1 MILASGEITKCSR
14 ADQADLFHGAAGAAG
29 SLCITTLVEL
39 QLNEAKKFV
48 ETTYHP
54 VASVAEASSKC
65 KTLTR
70 DPNIDY
76 LDGILFSKT
85 HGAII
90 TGRLTDSPPENV
102 PIQCFSDAKD
112 PWFYLHVK
120 SRTSD
125 QTESITEA
133 IPLAE
138 YLFRYDRGGFWVG
151 EAAFNYFYFPFNDF
165 TRWCLDDFLHT
176 RMLYT
181 ALHASGQ
188 SKQFIVQ
195 DVALPFSSAEPFVDY
210 TSDTLGIWPLW
221 LCPLKQSPL
230 PTLHPHNSAVVEADN
245 DTLQPL
251 LNVGLWGKGPTDH
264 DEFVRV
270 NRDIE
275 DKAHELGGMKWLYAH
290 TYYAE
295 DDFWRDF
302 DRGWYESLREKYGA
316 TSLPSLYEKVKV
328 DVQAEKSLVAS
339 SWPMYIRETWPISGV
354 WALVKSVQS
363 GTYLQAKN
371 STWKWPR

>member
-1 MILASGEITKCSR
+1 MILASGGITKCSR
-14 ADQADLFHGAAGAAG
+14 ADQTDLFHGAAGAAG
-29 SLCITTLVEL
+29 SLGITTLVEL
-39 QLNEAKKFV
+39 QLNEAKNFV

-54 VASVAEASSKC
+54 VASVAEAISKC

-76 LDGILFSKT
+76 LDGIIFSKT

-221 LCPLKQSPL
+221 LCPLKQSPS
-230 PTLHPHNSAVVEADN
+230 PTLHPHNSAMVEADN

-251 LNVGLWGKGPTDH
+251 LNVGLWGKGPTNH

-275 DKAHELGGMKWLYAH
+275 DKVHELGGMKWLYAH